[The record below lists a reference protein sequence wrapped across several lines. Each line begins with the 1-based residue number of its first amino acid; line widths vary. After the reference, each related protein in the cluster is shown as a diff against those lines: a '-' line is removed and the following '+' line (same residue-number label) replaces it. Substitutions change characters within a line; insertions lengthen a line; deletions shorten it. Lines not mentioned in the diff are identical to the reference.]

1 MYTVCIW
8 FCLTLLFNSNSPCLI
23 VRTEIQPGY
32 YTRSYRPYYITVPH
46 PSAQAVSD
54 DMFFLTCNSREIPF
68 LASQVKVEHQP
79 SLCAVRTLTTQSEN
93 LDPNLST
100 VLVSMREYDK
110 HVSSHHARCLSPCRS
125 TTSTRV
131 FSPCTLLVSM
141 QEYDKHVPSHQEFWK
156 SLLQIAE
163 HELVEA
169 RKVRVLESD
178 DNTKDLFQKRCR
190 ESGVR
195 KISGV

>member
-1 MYTVCIW
+1 
-8 FCLTLLFNSNSPCLI
+8 
-23 VRTEIQPGY
+23 
-32 YTRSYRPYYITVPH
+32 
-46 PSAQAVSD
+46 
-54 DMFFLTCNSREIPF
+54 
-68 LASQVKVEHQP
+68 
-79 SLCAVRTLTTQSEN
+79 
-93 LDPNLST
+93 
-100 VLVSMREYDK
+100 
-110 HVSSHHARCLSPCRS
+110 
-125 TTSTRV
+125 
-131 FSPCTLLVSM
+131 M

>member
-125 TTSTRV
+125 MTST
-131 FSPCTLLVSM
+131 CLLTRSSGSHCYRLRSM
-141 QEYDKHVPSHQEFWK
+141 NLWRPG
-156 SLLQIAE
+156 
-163 HELVEA
+163 
-169 RKVRVLESD
+169 R
-178 DNTKDLFQKRCR
+178 
-190 ESGVR
+190 
-195 KISGV
+195 

>member
-125 TTSTRV
+125 MTSTCLLTMHAACLHAGVRQARV

-141 QEYDKHVPSHQEFWK
+141 QEYDKHTC
-156 SLLQIAE
+156 LLTMHAACL
-163 HELVEA
+163 HA
-169 RKVRVLESD
+169 
-178 DNTKDLFQKRCR
+178 
-190 ESGVR
+190 GV
-195 KISGV
+195 